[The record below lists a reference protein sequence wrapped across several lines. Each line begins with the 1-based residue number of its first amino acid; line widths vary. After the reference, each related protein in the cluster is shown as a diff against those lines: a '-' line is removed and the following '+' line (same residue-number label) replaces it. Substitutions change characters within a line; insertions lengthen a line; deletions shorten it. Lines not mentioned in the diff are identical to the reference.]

1 MKKVISL
8 GSVVLGFL
16 VVPAAWA
23 GSGSTLAG
31 YAGKAGTV
39 QTTVQKGGTLPFT
52 GLSLTA
58 FVVVGLVLVAAGIAL
73 RKRTARSNS

>member
-16 VVPAAWA
+16 AVPAAWA
-23 GSGSTLAG
+23 GGSTLSG
-31 YAGKAGTV
+31 YGGKAGTV
-39 QTTVQKGGTLPFT
+39 QTSVQKGGNLPFT

-58 FVVVGLVLVAAGIAL
+58 FVVVGLLLVAAGVVL
-73 RKRTARSNS
+73 RRRTNRPGA

>member
-1 MKKVISL
+1 MKKLISL

-23 GSGSTLAG
+23 GGSTLSG
-31 YAGKAGTV
+31 YGGKAGTV
-39 QTTVQKGGTLPFT
+39 QTSVQKGGTLPFT

-58 FVVVGLVLVAAGIAL
+58 FVVVGLVLVAVGIAL
-73 RKRTARSNS
+73 RKRTARTSE

>member
-8 GSVVLGFL
+8 GSVALGFL
-16 VVPAAWA
+16 AVPAAWA
-23 GSGSTLAG
+23 GSTVSG

-39 QTTVQKGGTLPFT
+39 QTSVQKGGTLPFT

-58 FVVVGLVLVAAGIAL
+58 FVVVGLVLVAVGFAL
-73 RKRTARSNS
+73 RKRSARPSN